1 MKITFFSNT
10 IINYTLPEVATVR
23 VSTGIVSQR
32 VDCSG
37 VVEYDEAGGKYTMT
51 AYVSKEDS
59 LRVSAGM
66 KAEVMNNWNGD
77 ITAKTESIVP
87 AEEDPNHLV
96 YVKFVIEGNV
106 KEGDALQLAVGGSN
120 ERYDMVV
127 PNSAVREDVNG
138 SFVLVLISKSTP
150 LGNRYVAKRVSVVV
164 EAKNNVYSA
173 VSGNLSASDS
183 VITISS
189 KPIVNNSQVR
199 LSDKQ

>member
-1 MKITFFSNT
+1 M
-10 IINYTLPEVATVR
+10 P
-23 VSTGIVSQR
+23 
-32 VDCSG
+32 
-37 VVEYDEAGGKYTMT
+37 
-51 AYVSKEDS
+51 
-59 LRVSAGM
+59 
-66 KAEVMNNWNGD
+66 
-77 ITAKTESIVP
+77 AK
-87 AEEDPNHLV
+87 EDPNHLV
-96 YVKFVIEGNV
+96 YVKFVLEGNV
-106 KEGDALQLAVGGSN
+106 KEGDTLQLAVGGSN

>member
-1 MKITFFSNT
+1 M
-10 IINYTLPEVATVR
+10 
-23 VSTGIVSQR
+23 
-32 VDCSG
+32 
-37 VVEYDEAGGKYTMT
+37 
-51 AYVSKEDS
+51 
-59 LRVSAGM
+59 
-66 KAEVMNNWNGD
+66 
-77 ITAKTESIVP
+77 
-87 AEEDPNHLV
+87 
-96 YVKFVIEGNV
+96 
-106 KEGDALQLAVGGSN
+106 GGSN
-120 ERYDMVV
+120 ERYEMVV

-164 EAKNNVYSA
+164 EAKNNVYTA